1 MTNKENKMCTKCKG
15 EMRRAYIRKMTQW
28 KSKWIP
34 IGYYCQD
41 CGDIIL
47 EPIQIQKNDF
57 DEKTTKEKEM
67 KESKSDDIIDI
78 LIADPDLLDVVTILY
93 DGGNY
98 LSDILEDHPELAERI
113 DTEEK
118 KSSIIEKI
126 KKYNIG
132 YTTEP
137 DDFITLNENVI
148 EIIDHMKKM

>member
-1 MTNKENKMCTKCKG
+1 MTNKENRMCTKCKG

-47 EPIQIQKNDF
+47 EPIQKNEL
-57 DEKTTKEKEM
+57 DEQTIKEKEI
-67 KESKSDDIIDI
+67 EEFKSDDIIDI

-93 DGGNY
+93 DGSNH
-98 LSDILEDHPELAERI
+98 LSDILENHPEIAERI
-113 DTEEK
+113 DTKDK
-118 KSSIIEKI
+118 KKSIIEKI

-132 YTTEP
+132 YTTDP
-137 DDFITLNENVI
+137 DDFITLNENVV